1 MGGSTQMTVK
11 NNRITI
17 TDAEVK
23 NARLD
28 TYKVSELEEALSL
41 SGYELCINNK

>member
-1 MGGSTQMTVK
+1 MTIK

-17 TDAEVK
+17 TGSEVK

-28 TYKVSELEEALSL
+28 SYKLSELEEAISL
-41 SGYELCINNK
+41 SGYELIIENK